1 MTMDEKLIKTQLTEI
16 VQSGVFIGNMIGK
29 SGKEILTKYAV
40 LLAQNVL
47 PQLAANATS
56 SVIDKLEKKRRGQG
70 VIRAGKRFTLFILNE
85 DMDDILRIV
94 ESLENSGLLIDS
106 VNKNISGEI
115 QKKEIVGKYVWK
127 WR

>member
-1 MTMDEKLIKTQLTEI
+1 
-16 VQSGVFIGNMIGK
+16 
-29 SGKEILTKYAV
+29 
-40 LLAQNVL
+40 
-47 PQLAANATS
+47 
-56 SVIDKLEKKRRGQG
+56 
-70 VIRAGKRFTLFILNE
+70 
-85 DMDDILRIV
+85 MDDILRIV

>member
-1 MTMDEKLIKTQLTEI
+1 MTMDGKLIKTQLTEI

-29 SGKEILTKYAV
+29 LGKEILTKYAV
-40 LLAQNVL
+40 PLAQNVL

-106 VNKNISGEI
+106 INKNISGEI

>member
-1 MTMDEKLIKTQLTEI
+1 MDGKLIKTQLTEI

-29 SGKEILTKYAV
+29 LGKEILTKYAV
-40 LLAQNVL
+40 PLAQNVL

-70 VIRAGKRFTLFILNE
+70 IIRAGKRFTLFILNE

>member
-1 MTMDEKLIKTQLTEI
+1 MDGKLIKTQLTEI

-29 SGKEILTKYAV
+29 LGKEILTKYAV
-40 LLAQNVL
+40 PLAQNVL